1 MVNLIDNY
9 KKRITNNMDGI
20 IDTLK
25 TTGAGV
31 SGWWLSISGWL
42 PEIVSLGVG
51 VATLLYLVIKIY
63 KELK

>member
-1 MVNLIDNY
+1 MSS
-9 KKRITNNMDGI
+9 I

-31 SGWWLSISGWL
+31 SGWWLSVSGWL
-42 PEIVSLGVG
+42 PQIVSLSVG
-51 VATLLYLVIKIY
+51 IATLIYLIIKIY